1 MSQSIACNCVPSFTV
16 DLKILRNDGEE
27 MALHLLWK
35 TRTLRFD
42 RLVLLFISSDRL
54 HRLPIPPTTAH
65 KTSEQTRTYAS
76 PPHPHTHR
84 HTHSLTHTNTH
95 TRVFAQYEVAH
106 FPYDLIEYPQ
116 DFSLVIPTCSSN
128 TPSHLVLSYL
138 FFPFSSPCRIGG
150 IYDTSGIL
158 SGGPW
163 SPMEILISN

>member
-42 RLVLLFISSDRL
+42 RLLPLFISSDRL

-76 PPHPHTHR
+76 PPHTHTGTHILSLTQTHTHACLR
-84 HTHSLTHTNTH
+84 NTKWH
-95 TRVFAQYEVAH
+95 IFLMTWSNIH
-106 FPYDLIEYPQ
+106 KI
-116 DFSLVIPTCSSN
+116 SLVIPTCSSN
-128 TPSHLVLSYL
+128 TPSHLVFSHL
-138 FFPFSSPCRIGG
+138 FFPFSSSCRIGG
-150 IYDTSGIL
+150 IYDNSGIL
-158 SGGPW
+158 SGGTW
-163 SPMEILISN
+163 SPMEIMISN